1 MDATDL
7 LATPPPTHLVY
18 IPFVLVIGMV
28 IGFVIGRKAG
38 VKEGKAEYLGGGADD
53 DDLL

>member
-1 MDATDL
+1 METPDL
-7 LATPPPTHLVY
+7 FATPPPTHLVY
-18 IPFVLVIGMV
+18 IPFVIFIGIV

-38 VKEGKAEYLGGGADD
+38 IREGEAQMLASDD

>member
-1 MDATDL
+1 MGAEL

-18 IPFVLVIGMV
+18 IPFVIFIGVV

-38 VKEGKAEYLGGGADD
+38 MKEGKADFLAGGDD

>member
-1 MDATDL
+1 MGNL
-7 LATPPPTHLVY
+7 LATPPPTHLIY
-18 IPFVLVIGMV
+18 IPIIVLLGVI

-38 VKEGKAEYLGGGADD
+38 IREGKAEYLGAGD

>member
-1 MDATDL
+1 MNPADL

-18 IPFVLVIGMV
+18 IPFILVIGFI
-28 IGFVIGRKAG
+28 IGFVVGRRQ
-38 VKEGKAEYLGGGADD
+38 GGGGGRDEHLEAGGD

>member
-1 MDATDL
+1 MTPADL

-18 IPFVLVIGMV
+18 IPFVMLV
-28 IGFVIGRKAG
+28 GFVVGFVVGRKAG
-38 VKEGKAEYLGGGADD
+38 IRAGKDEFLGAGGD

>member
-1 MDATDL
+1 MNPADL

-18 IPFVLVIGMV
+18 IPFILVIGFI
-28 IGFVIGRKAG
+28 IGFVVGRRQGVGAG
-38 VKEGKAEYLGGGADD
+38 RDEYLGAGGD